1 MKYHCECK
9 QCKNNEFN
17 PEDYI
22 IKEDDFKILDKERP
36 LGLSGHLR
44 VKDEAM
50 SIAECIDSC
59 IDALDEL
66 IITYNK
72 SSDNTE
78 NILKEYEK
86 KYPDKIR
93 LYFYAPNIIK
103 YDKDE
108 YKIKYSELHYFYY
121 YSNFG
126 YLKIR
131 YKYYIKI
138 DSDQIYFTEKL
149 FEIREALL
157 SDIKLSD
164 NIRKLLIIS
173 KISLYIPIKKLRNN
187 FRTYFIKKAFSKK
200 EDYYYD
206 GIENILSFR
215 DFIIYNRYLYK
226 DNCSFELGGINLIL
240 NNKEL
245 LFNTDFIFNGCVGD
259 HFIFIAKSIN
269 KYHLLTNG
277 LEGINTP
284 DNKCMLGFL
293 WVHLGE
299 LKRKKVLQNND
310 NIKVLDIASLKWENI
325 IKYTEFTKEEDFFM
339 YNMHIDFGKKYFDN
353 DKKYIN
359 NDFYDRYLNKPL
371 EYAINH
377 YEDKIERLW

>member
-1 MKYHCECK
+1 MKYYCECE

-50 SIAECIDSC
+50 SVAECIDSC

-78 NILKEYEK
+78 EILKEYEK
-86 KYPDKIR
+86 KYPDKIK
-93 LYFYAPNIIK
+93 LYFYEPNIIK
-103 YDKDE
+103 YNKDE
-108 YKIKYSELHYFYY
+108 YKTKYSELHYFYY

-126 YLKIR
+126 YLKIK
-131 YKYYIKI
+131 YKYYMKI
-138 DSDQIYFTEKL
+138 DADQIYFKEKL
-149 FEIREALL
+149 LQIREALL
-157 SDIKLSD
+157 SDMKLSD
-164 NIRKLLIIS
+164 DIRKLLTIS

-187 FRTYFIKKAFSKK
+187 FRTYFIKKAFNKK

-215 DFIIYNRYLYK
+215 DFIIYNKYLYK

-259 HFIFIAKSIN
+259 TAIFIPTSEN
-269 KYHLLTNG
+269 KYYLLPNG
-277 LEGINTP
+277 LEHINTK
-284 DNKCMLGFL
+284 DNKCNIGFL
-293 WVHLGE
+293 WVHLGD
-299 LKRKKVLQNND
+299 LKRKRVLQNND
-310 NIKVLDIASLKWENI
+310 NIKVLDISSLKWENI
-325 IKYTEFTKEEDFFM
+325 IKYTEFVKEKNLFK
-339 YNMHIDFGKKYFDN
+339 YNRHIDFGKKYFDI
-353 DKKYIN
+353 D
-359 NDFYDRYLNKPL
+359 
-371 EYAINH
+371 
-377 YEDKIERLW
+377 